1 MHKNKT
7 LTLILLA
14 GLVSAFSTLMAA
26 DAPPSL
32 PAIVPVPVPGWQAP
46 AVGEHPRLLFR
57 GADLPAIKARAKTPE
72 GAKIVERL
80 RATLGGGEAMPTVY
94 NASVRAYEKQRDL
107 PEGAFTISHMA
118 GFGMLYQLTG
128 DKKYAELGKQC
139 FLKGKEGIRD
149 RDNRYSQEHC
159 DGQLRLGPS
168 LAMTALGYDLCYNGW
183 DEAFRK
189 EVALYLQNYASKVRT
204 AEPGK
209 EKSDVTLSLES
220 LVKSPR
226 HGATSNHQGATL
238 AGAGFTV
245 LAIKGDPGTDDKLL
259 DEYDAILQTR
269 LATEIQKGF
278 GPFAF
283 FCEGQGPS
291 QVAVNSALVPYLHAL
306 RVSAGRDYMAQSS
319 MFQWMTLRWVMEVL
333 ADKEGRPYYPARHEL
348 MGITYGT
355 EWMLANNGGM
365 TNGGWFSQGF
375 GVIPESYKPA
385 LHWTYNTFAAKT
397 DAQQFDTRNYPH
409 RAIFAL
415 VNWPIGQKPANP
427 ATVMPKAICDSLH
440 GYYVIRNR
448 WQDADDVVIS
458 MLAGIGSYRQQKGW
472 RGMNETKV
480 FGVGQQLKLAGI
492 AGKHDF
498 METAADGSTV
508 IRWPGEKDQPGA
520 VFAVDFSRRAGVDA
534 VIVCSHKVSED
545 ANSYRTLARSVK
557 LGDKNQN
564 FNCITLT
571 TGDTHPAIRK
581 ATGQAG
587 ATLGGLGISLID
599 NKIVF
604 SNAEGIP
611 SGLGEGAVAAS
622 TLKTLFVAPTVE
634 EKDVVLPKDPSYAI
648 SFDDRFE
655 RDGQLFTPDGAGS
668 KSACKL
674 TEPYQILPG
683 VIGDGIRFSGS
694 GFGLVSSKTPGV
706 DIGSKEGFSV
716 SFWAKDTEQPSG
728 AMLLLERDEKGPS
741 FFQAGWKGGFQFWT
755 GGSQLIY
762 PVQFLADHWYHVCW
776 VADAK
781 KKRLSLWLDGK
792 YTKDVAYEG
801 GPGTSTKHLTIG
813 NRMGQEDSPKG
824 GILAITLSMDEIRLF
839 KRPLTAGEVVALY
852 REGATV
858 LKDQDEGGNS
868 PPTPIVESDKRSGLA
883 PLAVKFDA
891 SQSTDPD
898 NDPLTFEWTFSDG
911 GTASGAKVSHTF
923 EKMGRYTIDL
933 LVKDGKGGI
942 SKSQKTVTVKNDPP
956 VCLARINWPFKGN
969 NQRTFA
975 PGEYEFQATD
985 SFDPEGLPLKCTWN
999 LGTQTLTGAVVQT
1012 KLDKPGP
1019 QALTLLL
1026 DDGSGRT
1033 TTWRTIINVPT
1044 AEGLLPSEEPNV
1056 PTTAGLHY
1064 RYFHDIYGGK
1074 DILHERGA
1082 PCDVNTLIFRK
1093 RGTTSGLLPWNIRE
1107 RMGGYG
1113 IEWAGYLSVPADGEY
1128 TFHTH
1133 CIGGFYL
1140 WIDSQYVGYNY
1151 FGFGS
1156 TNQFKDIKVKLQK
1169 GIHRLRA
1176 NLYGAGGYNYGFS
1189 TLWSGPGFERQL
1201 IPNSA
1206 LTRSL
1211 TRDEQIFAGQA
1222 KPVIGSDVQE
1232 SWPESNQPLE
1242 GPAPVKIPVPG
1253 KLEVSVDGPAAD
1265 GYARFSVKPPGGLQE
1280 PIEYRWHLGDGSIV
1294 EGLSA
1299 ARQYPSGNFTV
1310 TVVAKD
1316 AAGRE
1321 LSAFHLIKVA
1331 AATSDSIG
1339 FKFTLKGDMKP
1350 DYQWRANMFAG
1361 VVPQGFWNNVW
1372 ADNKPVPTLDS
1383 RGKEVAT
1390 RVEAVTVS
1398 RSAAIT
1404 SVEPTDG
1411 NAQLASPAP
1420 VMEFP
1425 LAITDIPYER
1435 YDLICYYPG
1444 KATEEVKDSMVLK
1457 VAGQEKTLKTV
1468 NIPCDYIDRWIEETP
1483 EKPEGNYVV
1492 FRGLSGKTQTLDASP
1507 ANKTKIMTRPY
1518 LSAIQIVNRPQTTSS
1533 PPP

>member
-1 MHKNKT
+1 MNKSIR
-7 LTLILLA
+7 LILLA
-14 GLVSAFSTLMAA
+14 SLVGASFTLRAD
-26 DAPPSL
+26 DAPPSP
-32 PAIVPVPVPGWQAP
+32 PAIVPTPVPGWKAP
-46 AVGEHPRLLFR
+46 AAGEHPRLLFR
-57 GADLPAIKARAKTPE
+57 SSDLDAIKARAKTPE
-72 GAKIVERL
+72 GVRIVERL

-94 NASVRAYEKQRDL
+94 NPSLRAYEKQRAL

-168 LAMTALGYDLCYNGW
+168 LAMIALGYDLCYNGW
-183 DEAFRK
+183 DEGFRK

-226 HGATSNHQGATL
+226 HGPNSNHHGATL
-238 AGAGFTV
+238 GGAGFTV
-245 LAIKGDPGTDDKLL
+245 LAIKGDPGTDDELL
-259 DEYDAILQTR
+259 GEYDTLLQER
-269 LATEIQKGF
+269 LANEIPKGF
-278 GPFAF
+278 GPYAF
-283 FCEGQGPS
+283 YSEGQGPS
-291 QVAVNSALVPYLHAL
+291 QVAVNTALLPYLQAL
-306 RVSAGRDYMAQSS
+306 RVAAGRDYAANST

-333 ADKEGRPYYPARHEL
+333 ADQEGRPFYPARHEL

-355 EWMLANNGGM
+355 EWLLGANGGM
-365 TNGGWFSQGF
+365 SNGGWFSEGF
-375 GVIPESYKPA
+375 GVIPESCKAA
-385 LHWTYNTFAAKT
+385 LHWTYDTFAAKT
-397 DAQQFDTRNYPH
+397 DGNQFDTRNYPH

-427 ATVMPKAICDSLH
+427 ATVMPKAICDSQH

-448 WQDADDVVIS
+448 WQDADDVVIT
-458 MLAGIGSYRQQKGW
+458 MLAGTGSYRQRKGW
-472 RGMNETKV
+472 RGMNQTKV
-480 FGVGQQLKLAGI
+480 FGVGQQMKLAGI

-508 IRWPGEKDQPGA
+508 IRWPGDKNLWGA

-534 VIVCSHKVSED
+534 VIVCSYPVVED
-545 ANSYRTLARSVK
+545 ANSYRTLVRSVR
-557 LGDKNQN
+557 LGEKNQL
-564 FNCITLT
+564 FTCITLT

-581 ATGQAG
+581 AAGQAG
-587 ATLGGLGISLID
+587 AVLGGLGINCVD

-604 SNAEGIP
+604 SSVEGISP
-611 SGLGEGAVAAS
+611 GLGEGAVAAS

-634 EKDVVLPKDPSYAI
+634 DKDVVLPKDPSYAI
-648 SFDDRFE
+648 SFDNRFE

-674 TEPYQILPG
+674 VEPFQIVPG
-683 VIGDGIRFSGS
+683 VLGDGIRFSGT

-728 AMLLLERDEKGPS
+728 AMLLLERDVGGPS

-755 GGSQLIY
+755 GNNQLIY

-776 VADAK
+776 VADAT

-792 YTKDVAYEG
+792 FTKDIQYDG
-801 GPGTSTKHLTIG
+801 GPGSSTQHLAIG

-824 GILAITLSMDEIRLF
+824 GIPAITLSMDEIRLF

-858 LKDQDEGGNS
+858 IKDQEEGGNA

-883 PLAVKFDA
+883 PLTVKFDA
-891 SQSTDPD
+891 SQSTDP
-898 NDPLTFEWTFSDG
+898 NSDPLTFEWTFSDG

-923 EKMGRYTIDL
+923 QKMGRYTIDL
-933 LVKDGKGGI
+933 VVKDGKGGI
-942 SKSQKTVTVKNDPP
+942 SKSQKTVTVKNDAP
-956 VCLARINWPFKGN
+956 VCLAHINWSYKGN
-969 NQRTFA
+969 NLRTFS

-985 SFDPEGLPLKCTWN
+985 SFDPEGLPLTCTWN
-999 LGTQTLTGAVVQT
+999 IGTQTLTGAVVQT

-1019 QALTLLL
+1019 QAVTLLL

-1033 TTWRTIINVPT
+1033 TTWRSRINVPN
-1044 AEGLLPSEEPNV
+1044 ADGLLSSEEPNV

-1074 DILHERGA
+1074 DIAHERGA

-1093 RGTTSGLLPWNIRE
+1093 RGTTCGLLPWNIRE

-1113 IEWAGYLSVPADGEY
+1113 MEWAGYLSVPADGEY

-1156 TNQFKDIKVKLQK
+1156 TNQFKDLKVKLQK
-1169 GIHRLRA
+1169 GNHRFRA
-1176 NLYGAGGYNYGFS
+1176 NLYGSGGVNYGVS

-1201 IPNSA
+1201 IPNTA
-1206 LTRSL
+1206 WTRGLTL
-1211 TRDEQIFAGQA
+1211 DEQVFADQA
-1222 KPVIGSDVQE
+1222 KPMIGSDVQE
-1232 SWPESNQPLE
+1232 SWPESNPPLE
-1242 GPAPVKIPVPG
+1242 GLATVPKTVAG
-1253 KLEVSVDGPAAD
+1253 KLEMSVDGPAPD
-1265 GYARFSVKPPGGLQE
+1265 GYARFSVKPPSGLQE

-1299 ARQYPSGNFTV
+1299 ARQYPAGNFTV
-1310 TVVAKD
+1310 TVTAKD

-1321 LSAFHLIKVA
+1321 LSAFHLIETA
-1331 AATSDSIG
+1331 ETASESIG
-1339 FKFTLKGDMKP
+1339 FKMTIKGSMSP
-1350 DYQWRANMFAG
+1350 DYEWRANMIAG

-1372 ADNKPVPTLDS
+1372 ADRKLVPTRDS

-1390 RVEAVTVS
+1390 RVEPVNISWFTQLS
-1398 RSAAIT
+1398 

-1411 NAQLASPAP
+1411 NAQLASPTP
-1420 VMEFP
+1420 TMVFP
-1425 LAITDIPYER
+1425 IALTNIPYER

-1444 KATEEVKDSMVLK
+1444 NATTETKDSMVLK
-1457 VAGQEKTLKTV
+1457 VAGQQKTLVTV
-1468 NIPCDYIDRWIEETP
+1468 NVPCDYLDRWIEETP
-1483 EKPEGNYVV
+1483 ERPEGNYVV
-1492 FRGLSGKTQTLDASP
+1492 FRGLTGKTQTIEAGP
-1507 ANKTKIMTRPY
+1507 APKTRTRPY
-1518 LSAIQIVNRPQTTSS
+1518 LSAIQIVKR
-1533 PPP
+1533 